1 MKVIPKAQ
9 YGTRFIAQSDNTRV
23 TRPVIVEKKEY
34 KPKPNEF
41 FFTDNRTGR
50 KILMRKRDETV
61 SADNSSPYQRQEA
74 QRRAE
79 QAYKQYEED
88 KRQKEGMTNLQ
99 GLFTLASPSTYI
111 GPIFN
116 NNGKS
121 YIDNVMSGQGT
132 GDTGANL
139 AIDLLTPKVGQLLY
153 RFPKFVGKKYAAPYL
168 SSRILNN
175 SIKANPKGQ
184 ILVSDSYFNSPYN
197 WYRITES
204 PEVYGIK
211 EIGKNVTTRDA
222 ADMYIPSNNF
232 RLDVINNRLTSR
244 DGYWYKPLKSGL
256 NLSKRGDAHG
266 NTSQAAKGYLWQGTT
281 SHSKKFPRTV
291 LEGDIPVQV
300 YTGFDPIIG
309 AKSRTSFHLVDS
321 ETIPM
326 GARIGFHTGEMPI
339 EGLRSFTKLSNG
351 QYRYNGPVIPYKTI
365 QINK

>member
-23 TRPVIVEKKEY
+23 TRPVIVERKEY

-61 SADNSSPYQRQEA
+61 SADNRSPYQRQEA

-79 QAYKQYEED
+79 QAHKQYEEY
-88 KRQKEGMTNLQ
+88 KNEKEGMTNLQ
-99 GLFTLASPSTYI
+99 GLFTLISPSTYI
-111 GPIFN
+111 GPVFN

-121 YIDNVMSGQGT
+121 YTDNLISGEGT
-132 GDTGANL
+132 GSTGANL
-139 AIDLLTPKVGQLLY
+139 AIDLVTPQVGQLLY
-153 RFPKFVGKKYAAPYL
+153 RFPKFAGKYAAPYL

-184 ILVSDSYFNSPYN
+184 IIVSDSYFNSPYN

-211 EIGKNVTTRDA
+211 EIGKNITTRDA
-222 ADMYIPSNNF
+222 VDIPSNQF
-232 RLDVINNRLTSR
+232 RLSIIDNNLTSR
-244 DGYWYKPLKSGL
+244 DGYWYRPLKPKI
-256 NLSKRGDAHG
+256 NFSKRGSAHG
-266 NTSQAAKGYLWQGTT
+266 NTSQAAKGYLWQGTVAN
-281 SHSKKFPRTV
+281 SNKFPPTV
-291 LEGDIPVQV
+291 LEGDMPVQA
-300 YTGFDPIIG
+300 YRGFNPATGVD
-309 AKSRTSFHLVDS
+309 SRSSFHLVDS

-339 EGLRSFTKLSNG
+339 EGLRSFTRLSNG
-351 QYRYNGPVIPYKTI
+351 RYKYNGPVIPYKTI
-365 QINK
+365 QVNK